1 MQAESTNPM
10 IESGLRPL
18 ACKGEGPRGWWWW
31 DSHST
36 PKNIRRWAYSH
47 NALTSPGLPHL
58 EWTERGKFGGLR
70 VVLDHSPVWMGG
82 GRWGWCIKYYF
93 LHTKIQ
99 ITNQILTVCP
109 RKRRSR
115 FFELFESGAGRK
127 DGCSFSEGFEQR
139 GGGIKKLVSCRG
151 RKWSAEGKTVMATD
165 DRRAS
170 VGG

>member
-1 MQAESTNPM
+1 LRVVLDHSPVWMGGGRWGWCIKYYFLHTKIQITNQILTFRPQKFRGRFFELF
-10 IESGLRPL
+10 ESG
-18 ACKGEGPRGWWWW
+18 A
-31 DSHST
+31 
-36 PKNIRRWAYSH
+36 
-47 NALTSPGLPHL
+47 
-58 EWTERGKFGGLR
+58 GGLR

-151 RKWSAEGKTVMATD
+151 RKWSAEGRTMMATD
-165 DRRAS
+165 DWRAS